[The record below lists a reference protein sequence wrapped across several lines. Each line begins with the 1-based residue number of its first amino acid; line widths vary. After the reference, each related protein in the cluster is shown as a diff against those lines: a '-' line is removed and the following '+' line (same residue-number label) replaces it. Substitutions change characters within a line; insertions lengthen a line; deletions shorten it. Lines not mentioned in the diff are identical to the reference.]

1 MVVTARGML
10 LPVVAF
16 ALLLPIQVQ
25 AQTAVCSN
33 TPGTG
38 ERIECSE
45 DATSTTDIDIDV
57 DGVDIDTTT
66 EPGIYAEHLGNADI
80 EIDVLNSST
89 IDTTGDPNRGVDA
102 SHSGTGNTTIN
113 ISDSTIKTQGT
124 NATAVRSWSFRNG
137 HGTVRVTGSIIEASG
152 DRSAGIRNEKP
163 SRTDIPSK
171 SVSGDSSTY
180 ITDSNITVTDGSFAV
195 FGGVGENN
203 ADGDVLVDVRDGTSI
218 TTAEMSGTG
227 GAGTGI
233 SAQNLAGVGNVHV
246 NMYDSTSNT
255 LRHGIDAQRHAGG
268 RGSVYVDVR
277 DSMLHTQ
284 SRAGFGVYARN
295 YSENSTVDDILDVT
309 VRNSNITTDG
319 AFGVGVYAWH
329 QGEGD
334 LTVKVLD
341 GSTIVTKST
350 EFFSETNQNT
360 ISMGIFANNVS
371 VTGNTTV
378 IFENSRITTAGT
390 DSRGLYAR
398 KRHADGTGNI
408 NVELRN
414 GYITTEGESA
424 EGVYVAN
431 DNGMGQL
438 YVSVEGGE
446 IRANGGNAHGIQV
459 AEFDDEGEIQRAS
472 AVGEDGYR
480 TQTIRVNGLVRGGT
494 GNGAGI
500 FLVGGGKV
508 FIGPQGTVGAASGI
522 SIHAS
527 GGNPKLY
534 VDMDLDGRRVREV
547 IGDDYI
553 LNDGGETTLVVN
565 GVVLHD
571 GAMGSTGH
579 RAPNGVWDVRM
590 REEGV
595 TVTERMGETPEDWTI
610 TEPVVGVIVD
620 RDFSAQDFTE
630 SEARCPQG
638 QIGFPD
644 CMVPPEESEMSMFV
658 EEYAPRSA
666 VYEALSGAVHRLD
679 ARGLPEDGFART
691 GSPLWVRF
699 TGGSGS
705 FEADHATVG
714 ADYDFNRF
722 SAEAGLNVPIGE
734 NLMGSIS
741 VRGIRGDVDVGALTG
756 GGEIDA
762 DGVGVA
768 FGVSYSGAGAYYA
781 HGRFSLTHY
790 DLDLS
795 SDTRGSLKK
804 GLDVRSHI
812 LDFEAGRRVTTVGG
826 VGLIPRLWMK
836 HSKIDVDDFTDMVD
850 SRVFVDDETR
860 FIGGLGLVAE
870 GQQTVKNGELLLRGS
885 VGLERTFSGST
896 TSVDVSGTRLLSE
909 APRTRLLLALG
920 GTYRRGAFWARAGI
934 SAGGPGSD
942 DEFYAGHIRL
952 GWEY

>member
-1 MVVTARGML
+1 
-10 LPVVAF
+10 
-16 ALLLPIQVQ
+16 
-25 AQTAVCSN
+25 
-33 TPGTG
+33 
-38 ERIECSE
+38 
-45 DATSTTDIDIDV
+45 
-57 DGVDIDTTT
+57 
-66 EPGIYAEHLGNADI
+66 
-80 EIDVLNSST
+80 
-89 IDTTGDPNRGVDA
+89 
-102 SHSGTGNTTIN
+102 
-113 ISDSTIKTQGT
+113 
-124 NATAVRSWSFRNG
+124 
-137 HGTVRVTGSIIEASG
+137 
-152 DRSAGIRNEKP
+152 
-163 SRTDIPSK
+163 
-171 SVSGDSSTY
+171 
-180 ITDSNITVTDGSFAV
+180 
-195 FGGVGENN
+195 
-203 ADGDVLVDVRDGTSI
+203 
-218 TTAEMSGTG
+218 MSGTG
-227 GAGTGI
+227 GTGTGI

-390 DSRGLYAR
+390 DSRGLYAQ

-438 YVSVEGGE
+438 HVSVEGGE
-446 IRANGGNAHGIQV
+446 IRANGENAHGIQV
-459 AEFDDEGEIQRAS
+459 AELNGQGEVMRAS
-472 AVGEDGYR
+472 AVGDDGYR
-480 TQTIRVNGLVRGGT
+480 TQIVEVDSVVRGGT
-494 GNGAGI
+494 GNGAGV
-500 FLVGGGKV
+500 FLAGGGKV
-508 FIGPQGTVGAASGI
+508 FIGPQGTVGSASGI

-534 VDMDLDGRRVREV
+534 VDMNLDGRRVREV

-571 GAMGSTGH
+571 GAMGSTGR
-579 RAPNGVWDVRM
+579 RAPNGVWDVWM

-610 TEPVVGVIVD
+610 TEPVVGVIAD

-644 CMVPPEESEMSMFV
+644 CMVPPEEPETPEEPGMSMFV

-679 ARGLPEDGFART
+679 ARELPEEGFVWAD
-691 GSPLWVRF
+691 SLLWVRF
-699 TGGSGS
+699 SGGDGS
-705 FEADHATVG
+705 FEPDHATVD
-714 ADYDFNRF
+714 AEYDFNQF
-722 SAEAGLNVPIGE
+722 SAEAGLNIPLSE
-734 NLMGSIS
+734 NLAGSVS
-741 VRGIRGDVDVGALTG
+741 VRGIRGNVDVDASTD
-756 GGEIDA
+756 GGEIEA
-762 DGVGVA
+762 DGVGAVL
-768 FGVSYSGAGAYYA
+768 GISYSEADIYYVRG
-781 HGRFSLTHY
+781 HLSLANY
-790 DLDLS
+790 DLDIS
-795 SDTRGSLKK
+795 SDTRGNLKK
-804 GLDVRSHI
+804 NLDANSRV
-812 LDFEAGRRVTTVGG
+812 LDLEAGRRMATYGKVHLT
-826 VGLIPRLWMK
+826 PRLWMK
-836 HSKIDVDDFTDMVD
+836 HSRMDVDNFTDAVGSQVSM
-850 SRVFVDDETR
+850 DDETR
-860 FIGGLGLVAE
+860 FVGGIGLIAE
-870 GQQTVKNGELLLRGS
+870 GQCILENGELSLRGS
-885 VGLERTFSGST
+885 VDLEQTLSGST
-896 TSVDVSGTRLLSE
+896 TRVDVSGTQLFSE
-909 APRTRLLLALG
+909 ATKTRLLLGLG
-920 GTYRRGAFWARAGI
+920 GTYHRGSFWARAGI